1 MNTGTEAVVPDGR
14 APLRHR
20 NRWQFPGNG
29 NGNGTGNGNGV
40 AGRVDLHRPHL
51 PERSVT
57 LPALPA
63 PLTLDP
69 SRTAVIV
76 VDLQNDFCA
85 ADGWLAGIGVDV
97 SVLAPAIGLGARAV
111 TGARAAGIPV
121 IWLNWGNRPD
131 QANLP
136 PGVAYVY
143 DPRGTGEGIGS
154 RTAPSGAPVLTK
166 DSWGAALV
174 DGVGAEPGDL
184 HVDKYRMS
192 GFWDTPLDSVLRN
205 LRVDTLVFAGV
216 NSDQCVYATLIDAA
230 CLGYDV
236 VMLDDASATTSPSYC
251 HDATLY
257 NVRQCYGF
265 TASTPDLL
273 DALTAEPA
281 DPTAPNPEDTV

>member
-1 MNTGTEAVVPDGR
+1 MSATPGPPSGEDDGR

-20 NRWQFPGNG
+20 NRWQFPGD
-29 NGNGTGNGNGV
+29 
-40 AGRVDLHRPHL
+40 AVDLRRP
-51 PERSVT
+51 E
-57 LPALPA
+57 LPARAAALRARPA
-63 PLTLDP
+63 PLILDP
-69 SRTAVIV
+69 SRAALVV

-85 ADGWLAGIGVDV
+85 SDGWLAGIGVDV
-97 SVLAPAIGLGARAV
+97 SVLAPAVALSAQAV
-111 TGARAAGIPV
+111 AGARAAGVPV

-131 QANLP
+131 QANVP
-136 PGVAYVY
+136 PGVAHVY
-143 DPRGTGEGIGS
+143 DPHGTGEGIGS

-166 DSWGAALV
+166 DSWGAAA
-174 DGVGAEPGDL
+174 AEGLADAPADL

-192 GFWDTPLDSVLRN
+192 GFWDTPLDSILRN

-236 VMLDDASATTSPSYC
+236 VMLTDASATTSPSYC
-251 HDATLY
+251 HDATVY

-273 DALTAEPA
+273 DALAAAEPTIPKDNA
-281 DPTAPNPEDTV
+281 

>member
-1 MNTGTEAVVPDGR
+1 MNTDNGL

-20 NRWQFPGNG
+20 NRWRFSG
-29 NGNGTGNGNGV
+29 GT
-40 AGRVDLHRPHL
+40 VDLHRPD
-51 PERSVT
+51 
-57 LPALPA
+57 LPARTATLGAEPA
-63 PLTLDP
+63 PVVLDP
-69 SRTAVIV
+69 TRTAVIV

-85 ADGWLAGIGVDV
+85 PDGWLAGIGVDV
-97 SVLAPAIGLGARAV
+97 SVLAPAVDLSAQVVAA
-111 TGARAAGIPV
+111 ARAAGLPV

-136 PGVAYVY
+136 PGVAHVY

-154 RTAPSGAPVLTK
+154 RTAPSRAPVLTK
-166 DSWGAALV
+166 DSWGAALT
-174 DGVGAEPGDL
+174 DGVGSAPGDL

-216 NSDQCVYATLIDAA
+216 NSDQCVYATLVDAA

-236 VMLDDASATTSPSYC
+236 VLLTDASATTSPSYC
-251 HDATLY
+251 HDATVY

-273 DALTAEPA
+273 DALAAARPLDA
-281 DPTAPNPEDTV
+281 GHRTAPTTPKDSE

>member
-1 MNTGTEAVVPDGR
+1 MSTENAKSADDGR

-20 NRWQFPGNG
+20 NRWQFPGG
-29 NGNGTGNGNGV
+29 AT
-40 AGRVDLHRPHL
+40 VDLHRPDL
-51 PERSVT
+51 PTRSA
-57 LPALPA
+57 ALRARPA
-63 PLTLDP
+63 PLVLDP
-69 SRTAVIV
+69 SRTALLV

-85 ADGWLAGIGVDV
+85 PDGWLAGIGVDV
-97 SVLAPAIGLGARAV
+97 SVLAPAVGLSARAV
-111 TGARAAGIPV
+111 AGARTAGVPV

-136 PGVAYVY
+136 PGVAHVY
-143 DPRGTGEGIGS
+143 DPNGTGEGIGS

-166 DSWGAALV
+166 DSWGAALTE
-174 DGVGAEPGDL
+174 GLAAAPGDI

-236 VMLDDASATTSPSYC
+236 VMLTDASATTSPSYC
-251 HDATLY
+251 HEATVY

-273 DALTAEPA
+273 DALAAEPA
-281 DPTAPNPEDTV
+281 SPNPKDSE